1 VVRPAGP
8 LKLEEGEARV
18 EVADY
23 IDVAARAS
31 ALGCRMPT
39 GIAMMPDN
47 FGTAS
52 NRSELLVQ
60 GETTTLKTL
69 LRNEGIAVSDF
80 LPEGERHAFIHNKSH
95 DWQALL
101 FVAAS
106 LWSNDPNIV
115 PVALGVISNYLT
127 DFFRASPSHNKI
139 KLGVVVEK
147 TPGRTYKHIAYEG
160 DVAGLTALAEAVKRV
175 CDE

>member
-1 VVRPAGP
+1 MVRSAHTLSPGETPAS
-8 LKLEEGEARV
+8 V

-23 IDVAARAS
+23 IDVAARVA

-39 GIAMMPDN
+39 DIAMMPDN
-47 FGTAS
+47 FATAAD
-52 NRSELLVQ
+52 RSELLVQ
-60 GETTTLKTL
+60 GETTTLKTV
-69 LRNEGIAVSDF
+69 LRNEGIAVTDF

-115 PVALGVISNYLT
+115 PVALGVVSNYLT
-127 DFFRASPSHNKI
+127 DYFRGSPSHNKI

-147 TPGRTYKHIAYEG
+147 TPGRTYKHIVYEG
-160 DVAGLTALAEAVKRV
+160 DVAGLAALEEAVRRV

>member
-1 VVRPAGP
+1 MTTVSAEDIP
-8 LKLEEGEARV
+8 LSVK
-18 EVADY
+18 VAEY
-23 IDVAARAS
+23 VDVAGRAA

-47 FGTAS
+47 FGTAT

-60 GETTTLKTL
+60 GEASTLKTL
-69 LRNEGIAVSDF
+69 LRNDGIAVSDF
-80 LPEGERHAFIHNKSH
+80 LPDGERHVFIHNKSH

-106 LWSNDPNIV
+106 LWTNDPNVV

-127 DFFRASPSHNKI
+127 EFFRGSPSHSKI

-147 TPGRTYKHIAYEG
+147 TPGRTYKEITYEG
-160 DVAGLTALAEAVKRV
+160 DLAGLAALEEAVKRV